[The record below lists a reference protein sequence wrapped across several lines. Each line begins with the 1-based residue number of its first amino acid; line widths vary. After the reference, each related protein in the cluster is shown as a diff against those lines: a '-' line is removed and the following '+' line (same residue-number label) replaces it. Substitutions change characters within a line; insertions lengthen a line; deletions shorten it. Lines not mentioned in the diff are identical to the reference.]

1 MSEPVIR
8 NLESEDDYQA
18 CHALQLETWGS
29 SFREAVPPSILLV
42 SQKLGGVSAG
52 AFDARGRMLGFVFGL
67 TGIRD
72 GVITHWSDMLA
83 VRPEAQNG
91 GIGRRLKEFQRRA
104 AAAVGARSVVWTFDP
119 LMARNAHMNFNVYG
133 ARAVEYVVDMYGTNT
148 GSDLHRG
155 IGTDRLVMEW
165 AVDDAAVVR
174 QRELARN
181 AERTATARIEV
192 PADFTSILRADPSAA
207 KWWRDRTRAQFT
219 EALALGQ
226 RVLGFVREPG
236 RDRGT
241 YLLAR

>member
-1 MSEPVIR
+1 MNEPVIR
-8 NLESEDDYQA
+8 HLESEEDYQA

-29 SFREAVPPSILLV
+29 AFREAVPPSILLV
-42 SQKLGGVSAG
+42 SQKLGGVTAG

-83 VRPEAQNG
+83 VRAEAQNG

-104 AAAVGARSVVWTFDP
+104 AAAVGARSVLWTFDP
-119 LMARNAHMNFNVYG
+119 LMARNAHLNFNVYG

-174 QRELARN
+174 QRELARD
-181 AERTATARIEV
+181 AARTASARIEV
-192 PADFTSILRADPSAA
+192 PADFTSILRSDPSAA

-219 EALALGQ
+219 ELLALGH
-226 RVLGFVREPG
+226 RVLGFVREPE
-236 RDRGT
+236 RERGA